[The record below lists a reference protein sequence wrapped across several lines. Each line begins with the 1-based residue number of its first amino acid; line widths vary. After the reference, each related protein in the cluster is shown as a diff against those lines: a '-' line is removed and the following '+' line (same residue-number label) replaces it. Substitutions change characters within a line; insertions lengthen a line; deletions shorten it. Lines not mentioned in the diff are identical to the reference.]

1 MRKPHANMQTSQ
13 RWRRGVSPVR
23 GYGHAAGA
31 ANVPPARA
39 GHIVLPIALLVLLLP
54 AIAPAAIEG
63 KVINRTTGQPAA
75 GVLITLL
82 KFEGGMDPIEEV
94 SSGEGGAFTF
104 QKPLL
109 GANGSPVP
117 GMLRAEYQ
125 GVSYSEMLPP
135 GRPAEGL
142 EVSVY
147 SVDDQQV
154 LAPSTHI
161 MIFEPG
167 GEEMVVK
174 DVFALVNDSSPPRA
188 YRDAENGTLRF
199 YLPPEAKGIVQVSA
213 SGPQRMPLRSVA
225 TRTSEAN
232 VYMVDFP
239 IKPGEN
245 TIELTYLVPYSDGVE
260 FQGRVLYEGLK
271 TRMAAPEGVTLA
283 GEGLVFMDQE
293 PRTKAS
299 IYDLAPVA
307 SFSVKISGQ
316 GQLSRSGG
324 DQPEAAA
331 PGGSEIRIA
340 PAPVAKELY
349 WVLGLTSAVLLVGF
363 YYLYTAKR
371 PDPAVATAAADAGEA
386 PKSSP
391 AQQLVQQP
399 ARRRPARQRKA

>member
-1 MRKPHANMQTSQ
+1 MLLA
-13 RWRRGVSPVR
+13 
-23 GYGHAAGA
+23 
-31 ANVPPARA
+31 
-39 GHIVLPIALLVLLLP
+39 ALLLAAP
-54 AIAPAAIEG
+54 AIATAAIEG

-104 QKPLL
+104 QKALL

-147 SVDDQQV
+147 SVDDKQT

-174 DVFALVNDSSPPRA
+174 DVFAFVNDSSPPRA

-245 TIELTYLVPYSDGVE
+245 TIELTYLVPFSDGVE
-260 FQGRVLYEGLK
+260 FQSRVLYEGLK

-307 SFSVKISGQ
+307 SFSVKVSGQ
-316 GQLSRSGG
+316 GQLSRAGG
-324 DQPEAAA
+324 EPQAAAA
-331 PGGSEIRIA
+331 PGGGNEIRIA

-363 YYLYTAKR
+363 YYLYTAR
-371 PDPAVATAAADAGEA
+371 QPEPAAASATAADAGEA
-386 PKSSP
+386 PKRSP
-391 AQQLVQQP
+391 AQQP
-399 ARRRPARQRKA
+399 AQRRPARQRKA